1 LRVIYDTNILLQLLR
16 KADSMERLQAK
27 LGSQYLED
35 FISIVTVAEIR
46 SLAIQFNWGNP
57 RIKKMTEVLSDLSI
71 LDINSLE
78 IVDRYVEIDCYSKR
92 KHPNLVS
99 DFSAIKM
106 GKNDLWI
113 AATASVHQCTLLT
126 MDLDFNHLHD
136 KFVNIVYFESFVFR
150 D

>member
-16 KADSMERLQAK
+16 NADSMERLQFK

-46 SLAIQFNWGNP
+46 SLTIQFNWGNP
-57 RIKKMTEVLSDLSI
+57 RINKMTEVLSDLSI
-71 LDINSLE
+71 LDINSPE

-113 AATASVHQCTLLT
+113 AATASLHQCTLLT

-136 KFVNIVYFESFVFR
+136 KFVDIVYFESFMFR

>member
-16 KADSMERLQAK
+16 NADSMERLQAK

-57 RIKKMTEVLSDLSI
+57 RINKMTEVLSDLSI
-71 LDINSLE
+71 LDINSPE

-136 KFVNIVYFESFVFR
+136 KFVNIVYFESFMFR

>member
-16 KADSMERLQAK
+16 NADSMERLQFK

-46 SLAIQFNWGNP
+46 SLTIQFNWGNP
-57 RIKKMTEVLSDLSI
+57 RINKMTEVLSDLSI
-71 LDINSLE
+71 LDINSPE

-136 KFVNIVYFESFVFR
+136 KFVDIVYFESFMFR

>member
-1 LRVIYDTNILLQLLR
+1 
-16 KADSMERLQAK
+16 
-27 LGSQYLED
+27 
-35 FISIVTVAEIR
+35 
-46 SLAIQFNWGNP
+46 
-57 RIKKMTEVLSDLSI
+57 MTEVISDLSI
-71 LDINSLE
+71 LDINSPE
-78 IVDRYVEIDCYSKR
+78 IVDRYVEINCYSKR

-113 AATASVHQCTLLT
+113 AATAAVQQCTLLT

-136 KFVNIVYFESFVFR
+136 RFVDIVYFESLMFR